1 MKFADFDAT
10 FSRFTLEWNLKL
22 NLTQHG
28 TYIVRPVVYTDYRL
42 YIYILSIIAQLI
54 LTFAHYTLFKS
65 VRTVSVARLIH
76 VSTRF

>member
-1 MKFADFDAT
+1 MSIQNMACVCLDK
-10 FSRFTLEWNLKL
+10 TLKSPNEGRYDCK
-22 NLTQHG
+22 
-28 TYIVRPVVYTDYRL
+28 
-42 YIYILSIIAQLI
+42 ILSIIAQLI